1 MAAAS
6 VNGIDALAE
15 FIRISKYARW
25 IPSLHRRETWP
36 EQVQRVMVSSHC
48 NAALCY
54 VVP

>member
-1 MAAAS
+1 MAAAT

-36 EQVQRVMVSSHC
+36 EQVQRVMVRKLYG
-48 NAALCY
+48 AAY
-54 VVP
+54 RN